1 MSEESTI
8 ENRPPH
14 NETPEVRQQIADYER
29 WISASGP
36 HSKHGKFYRR
46 QVAELKKFIP
56 QWPEE
61 LKSFSNGYTIK
72 SFPDAETAVIPP
84 DKGRGCGGFSKDEQL
99 ALYDKEGRMVVT
111 WGGGRRF
118 ENQYDEY
125 GRIVAS
131 RLIDDSTKGKFDGD
145 VRCVTRYTYEAGQP
159 IKGLTSLQ
167 YPHYGHHTYESTF
180 EKDFNTDPSFAKYKP
195 ESAE

>member
-1 MSEESTI
+1 MSETSMIES
-8 ENRPPH
+8 RPPH
-14 NETPEVRQQIADYER
+14 NETPEVKKQIADYER
-29 WISASGP
+29 WIRGSGP

-61 LKSFSNGYTIK
+61 LKSFSNSYTIK

-84 DKGRGCGGFSKDEQL
+84 HKGRGCGGLSKDEQL
-99 ALYDKEGRMVVT
+99 ALYDGDKMVAS
-111 WGGGRRF
+111 WSIGRRF
-118 ENQYDEY
+118 EDQYDAE

-131 RLIDDSTKGKFDGD
+131 RLVENSTRGQFDGE
-145 VRCVTRYTYEAGQP
+145 VRCVTRYTYEDGKP

-167 YPHYGHHTYESTF
+167 YPSFGHQTYETTY

-195 ESAE
+195 ETVE